1 MQRKIYCHC
10 IEGIGTKAIHLF
22 NLFIRRDLTAAGS
35 MAFLAVASRVQ
46 TGNLQKRGSKGKTS
60 ETRYWIAASWIQP

>member
-35 MAFLAVASRVQ
+35 MAFLAVASRIQ
-46 TGNLQKRGSKGKTS
+46 TGNLQKKGLQ
-60 ETRYWIAASWIQP
+60 R